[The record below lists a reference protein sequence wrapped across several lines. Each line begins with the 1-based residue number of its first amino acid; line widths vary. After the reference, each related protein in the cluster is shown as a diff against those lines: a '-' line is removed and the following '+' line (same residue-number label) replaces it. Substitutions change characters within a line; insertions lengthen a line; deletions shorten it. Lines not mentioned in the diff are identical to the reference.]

1 MPPAPTPSLTAE
13 HDAARETLEALAA
26 FAGLERTT
34 VVSRLAQETAA
45 MRLHGVETLFPRW
58 IRRPLDAMRAFEDV
72 HRRVAI
78 SLYEVRKELKLVE
91 EKLVGAR
98 AAGSK
103 GEAEALSKQAA
114 RLLCREADLRE
125 RVESRDEEQIAAA
138 RDGIARILDVTLRSL
153 AKATA
158 KFVREAKAGGPP
170 QMRRALAHVEAYE
183 RLVRQAQGV
192 TGGSVEL
199 PHFRADFLE
208 ALRRK
213 VGRKGSAALGARPS
227 ALTA

>member
-1 MPPAPTPSLTAE
+1 MPPAITAE

-26 FAGLERTT
+26 FAALDRAT

-170 QMRRALAHVEAYE
+170 QMRRALAHVQAYE
-183 RLVRQAQGV
+183 RLVRQAQSV
-192 TGGSVEL
+192 TGGTIDL

-213 VGRKGSAALGARPS
+213 VGRKGSAVMGAIPRALPA
-227 ALTA
+227 

>member
-1 MPPAPTPSLTAE
+1 MPPALTAE

-58 IRRPLDAMRAFEDV
+58 IRRPLDAMRVFEDV

-91 EKLVGAR
+91 EKLVSAR
-98 AAGSK
+98 ASASK
-103 GEAEALSKQAA
+103 REAEALSKQAA
-114 RLLCREADLRE
+114 RLLCQEADLRE
-125 RVESRDEEQIAAA
+125 RVESRDEEQIEAA

-183 RLVRQAQGV
+183 RLVRQAQAV
-192 TGGSVEL
+192 TGGTVEL

-213 VGRKGSAALGARPS
+213 VGRKGSAAMGASPR
-227 ALTA
+227 ALPA

>member
-1 MPPAPTPSLTAE
+1 MPPAITAD

-26 FAGLERTT
+26 FAGLDRAT

-58 IRRPLDAMRAFEDV
+58 IRRPLDAMRVFEDV
-72 HRRVAI
+72 HRGVAI

-91 EKLVGAR
+91 DKLVGAR
-98 AAGSK
+98 KGGSK

-125 RVESRDEEQIAAA
+125 RLESRDEEQIAAA

-170 QMRRALAHVEAYE
+170 RMRRALAHVEAYE
-183 RLVRQAQGV
+183 RLVRQAQTV
-192 TGGSVEL
+192 TGDAIDL
-199 PHFRADFLE
+199 PRFRADFVE

-213 VGRKGSAALGARPS
+213 VGRKGSAAMGAIPR
-227 ALTA
+227 ALPA

>member
-1 MPPAPTPSLTAE
+1 MPPAITAE

-26 FAGLERTT
+26 FASLDRAT

-91 EKLVGAR
+91 EKLVSAR
-98 AAGSK
+98 AGGSK
-103 GEAEALSKQAA
+103 GEAAALSKQAA
-114 RLLCREADLRE
+114 RLLCLEADLRE
-125 RVESRDEEQIAAA
+125 RVESRDEEEIAAA

-170 QMRRALAHVEAYE
+170 QMRRSLAHVEAYE
-183 RLVRQAQGV
+183 RLVRQAQTV
-192 TGGSVEL
+192 TGGTVDL

-213 VGRKGSAALGARPS
+213 VGRKDSAPMGATPRALPA
-227 ALTA
+227 

>member
-1 MPPAPTPSLTAE
+1 MPPALTAE

-26 FAGLERTT
+26 FAGLERTN
-34 VVSRLAQETAA
+34 VVCRLAQETAA

-58 IRRPLDAMRAFEDV
+58 IRRPLDAMRSFEDV

-98 AAGSK
+98 AGGAK

-183 RLVRQAQGV
+183 RLVRQAQAV
-192 TGGSVEL
+192 TGGTPEL
-199 PHFRADFLE
+199 PHFRADFVE

-213 VGRKGSAALGARPS
+213 VGRKGSAAMGATPR
-227 ALTA
+227 ALPA

>member
-1 MPPAPTPSLTAE
+1 MAPEITAE
-13 HDAARETLEALAA
+13 HDAATETIEALAA
-26 FAGLERTT
+26 FSGLDRAT

-58 IRRPLDAMRAFEDV
+58 IRRPLDAMPVFEDV

-78 SLYEVRKELKLVE
+78 ALYEVRRELKRVEGELVSLRE
-91 EKLVGAR
+91 EGWDAD
-98 AAGSK
+98 AD
-103 GEAEALSKQAA
+103 ALSKQAA

-125 RVESRDEEQIAAA
+125 RVESRDEDLLAAA
-138 RDGIARILDVTLRSL
+138 RDGITRILDVTLRSL

-158 KFVREAKAGGPP
+158 KFAREAKAAGPP

-183 RLVRQAQGV
+183 RLVREAQSV
-192 TGGSVEL
+192 TGGVVDV
-199 PHFRADFLE
+199 PRFRVDFVE

-213 VGRKGSAALGARPS
+213 VGRKGTTSVGASQKP
-227 ALTA
+227 LTV